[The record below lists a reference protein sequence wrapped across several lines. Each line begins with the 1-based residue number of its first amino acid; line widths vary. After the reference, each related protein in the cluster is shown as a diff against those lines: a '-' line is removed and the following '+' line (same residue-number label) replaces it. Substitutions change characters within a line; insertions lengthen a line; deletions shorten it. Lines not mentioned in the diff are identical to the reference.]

1 MNIITW
7 SMTRREEKMKKTTNF
22 LLIFILSLFV
32 LVLSNNISLAGY
44 LIELKN
50 GRAIAVYDYKDT
62 GEQIIFFSNGGEI
75 IINKTMIKDIREAKF
90 KFAESLMYEQEN
102 KEPVTGADKSK
113 PGLQDLLTEELDN
126 LYEQKESLAKERE
139 ELAKKQDELQ
149 NDIKQE
155 GRYVLPTKR
164 KEFKRRLDALEEKI
178 QRFNEKVANIEKRE
192 ETVTSKIE
200 ILKKEGRGY

>member
-1 MNIITW
+1 
-7 SMTRREEKMKKTTNF
+7 MKKTTNF
-22 LLIFILSLFV
+22 LLIFTLSLLV
-32 LVLSNNISLAGY
+32 LVLSNNVSSAGY

-75 IINKTMIKDIREAKF
+75 VINKNMIKDIREAKF
-90 KFAESLMYEQEN
+90 KFAESLIYEQEN
-102 KEPVTGADKSK
+102 KEPATDTDKSK
-113 PGLQDLLTEELDN
+113 PVLPNLTDELDN
-126 LYEQKESLAKERE
+126 LYEQKESLAKEGQ
-139 ELAKKQDELQ
+139 ELAKKREALL

-155 GRYVLPTKR
+155 GRRVLPTRK

-192 ETVTSKIE
+192 ETVTSEIE
-200 ILKKEGRGY
+200 ILEKERL